1 MYPKVNQ
8 NVFIEVL
15 HKEQSCRSI
24 VADITV
30 TEILIS
36 SPLDGSMIGEL
47 SEGTLLE
54 VSFVANGNLYKFKT
68 EVLGRKRDNILLY
81 RIKKPLEKEVLRV
94 QRREDFR
101 VGTIQPA
108 MINDHEC
115 TTINIS
121 SGGLLVSCQSNVVIE
136 KDQLVSGTLKLPLQG
151 REASEVAF
159 TGEIKRIE
167 LLEEEGRK
175 TVGIRFVQINQGD
188 QTKILQFCFEKQ
200 RQQRLLQR

>member
-8 NVFIEVL
+8 NIFIEML

-30 TEILIS
+30 TEILIG
-36 SPLDGSMIGEL
+36 SPMDGSMIGEL
-47 SEGTLLE
+47 SEGALLE

-81 RIKKPLEKEVLRV
+81 RIKKPLEKDVLRV

-108 MINDHEC
+108 MINGHEC

-121 SGGLLVSCQSNVVIE
+121 SGGMLVSCQRDVVIE
-136 KDQLVSGTLKLPLQG
+136 KDQLVSGAIKLPLQG